1 MNKFDYDQVDVKILE
16 YRSLSNRLNDELT
29 SLNEVLKVLQGES
42 IWSGEAHE
50 YFEESYYKF
59 MSVSE
64 DLSIAM
70 QNIPLYLQKISD
82 NYKKLEDSI
91 SLGME
96 G

>member
-16 YRSLSNRLNDELT
+16 YRSLSNRMNDELT

-50 YFEESYYKF
+50 YFEESYYKL

>member
-16 YRSLSNRLNDELT
+16 YRSLSNRMNDELT

-50 YFEESYYKF
+50 YFEESYYKL

-70 QNIPLYLQKISD
+70 QNIP
-82 NYKKLEDSI
+82 
-91 SLGME
+91 
-96 G
+96 

>member
-1 MNKFDYDQVDVKILE
+1 MNKFDYDQVDVKILG
-16 YRSLSNRLNDELT
+16 YRSLSNRMNDELT

-50 YFEESYYKF
+50 YFEESYYKL

>member
-1 MNKFDYDQVDVKILE
+1 MNMFDYDQVDVKILE
-16 YRSLSNRLNDELT
+16 YRSLSYRMNDELT

-50 YFEESYYKF
+50 YFEESYYKL